1 MKRAK
6 CDLVIKGAKIFNVF
20 TGKTESGDIAVK
32 NGVIAG
38 IGTGYEGEKVYDAAG
53 LTVLPGFL
61 DAHIHVESS
70 TLSPEAFA
78 QIVCAHGA
86 TGIVADPH
94 EIVNVCGVAGA
105 EYIKESFNRLRVGD
119 KHPLDVYLQLPSCVP
134 ATPFET
140 SGAVIDGKETER
152 ELARELFFGL
162 GEVMNFPA
170 VIAGDEDM
178 LRKLNA
184 AKKLGKVADGHAPA
198 VTGDALNA
206 YLCGGMKTD
215 HENISVEECRKRRRA
230 ACTCRCA
237 AVPLRTI

>member
-6 CDLVIKGAKIFNVF
+6 CDLVIKGAQIFNVF
-20 TGKTESGDIAVK
+20 TGKTEKGDIAVK

-105 EYIKESFNRLRVGD
+105 EYIKESFDPAFPQRLSKRAAR
-119 KHPLDVYLQLPSCVP
+119 S
-134 ATPFET
+134 
-140 SGAVIDGKETER
+140 STE
-152 ELARELFFGL
+152 
-162 GEVMNFPA
+162 
-170 VIAGDEDM
+170 
-178 LRKLNA
+178 
-184 AKKLGKVADGHAPA
+184 
-198 VTGDALNA
+198 
-206 YLCGGMKTD
+206 
-215 HENISVEECRKRRRA
+215 KRRSGSSPESCFSAWAR
-230 ACTCRCA
+230 
-237 AVPLRTI
+237 